1 MFSTERAIPKRLNG
15 KQQACEPCRKSKQRC
30 DHTTPICTRC
40 KRRRV
45 ASECRYEPSPIKI
58 SSPKPNPS
66 PARSTIKKVP
76 KSNPTVDLHQPD
88 SYEIF
93 AAGSP
98 YVQKCPNGYLG
109 PTAYSAIFL
118 EHQGKLDLGLLDPCR
133 SYSKGNDDARVC
145 EHSHHVSVPHSVHCH
160 TPNGA
165 AIRLGMDLLKAMPGQ
180 EICERLIER
189 YAVFEDLVSHK
200 PTIKIAH
207 QSWWETY
214 GIYLSEPR
222 DLEKLSVVSE
232 ELCRNAWSLLETEL
246 PKNQREWVAS
256 CYLLWKRHGSL
267 VSSVTAYGLHREPKE
282 GYPDTFMASELRKR
296 QFIGVFI
303 TDKTLATM
311 TGRPP
316 LLSRRYSTCQLP
328 LDLSE
333 EQLMA
338 DEPELSHIRSKLDS
352 DGWNTSGEVYPSTWA
367 RALLLMNLIRE
378 EVLEMSLSISND
390 CSELML
396 EHLYPEPE
404 RKDAQ
409 ERCADLIRRCVEM
422 YERLPQSVRYDP
434 NEPVGTNAH
443 VFPRKVGLH
452 MLYLHCQFLLER
464 LCVSRTHASS
474 QRIVDLAMQMLD
486 DVLIMWAKRDWL
498 VDFQWRFNHYF
509 TMYGVPSAGV
519 LCVELLKATKS
530 PSSDQLNIPRSE
542 VMQKLSIFISCLEW
556 ARPENETYTLCGHM
570 HKIISHIMDQILAPN
585 PTTEIQSADAMDT
598 IAPSDLPMEE
608 DTDWLQWLNNVDWTK
623 GSWVDFG

>member
-1 MFSTERAIPKRLNG
+1 
-15 KQQACEPCRKSKQRC
+15 
-30 DHTTPICTRC
+30 
-40 KRRRV
+40 
-45 ASECRYEPSPIKI
+45 
-58 SSPKPNPS
+58 
-66 PARSTIKKVP
+66 
-76 KSNPTVDLHQPD
+76 
-88 SYEIF
+88 
-93 AAGSP
+93 
-98 YVQKCPNGYLG
+98 
-109 PTAYSAIFL
+109 
-118 EHQGKLDLGLLDPCR
+118 
-133 SYSKGNDDARVC
+133 
-145 EHSHHVSVPHSVHCH
+145 
-160 TPNGA
+160 
-165 AIRLGMDLLKAMPGQ
+165 
-180 EICERLIER
+180 
-189 YAVFEDLVSHK
+189 
-200 PTIKIAH
+200 
-207 QSWWETY
+207 
-214 GIYLSEPR
+214 
-222 DLEKLSVVSE
+222 
-232 ELCRNAWSLLETEL
+232 
-246 PKNQREWVAS
+246 
-256 CYLLWKRHGSL
+256 
-267 VSSVTAYGLHREPKE
+267 
-282 GYPDTFMASELRKR
+282 MASELRKR

-422 YERLPQSVRYDP
+422 YDRLPQSVRYDP
-434 NEPVGTNAH
+434 SEPVGTNAH

-498 VDFQWRFNHYF
+498 VDFQWRFNHYVSNQHC
-509 TMYGVPSAGV
+509 TSGLCLIDSCAVHNVWRPQRGSA
-519 LCVELLKATKS
+519 LRRAPKSNEIATFRPTEHTTIRSHAKAQHLH
-530 PSSDQLNIPRSE
+530 QLSG
-542 VMQKLSIFISCLEW
+542 M
-556 ARPENETYTLCGHM
+556 G
-570 HKIISHIMDQILAPN
+570 
-585 PTTEIQSADAMDT
+585 QSR
-598 IAPSDLPMEE
+598 
-608 DTDWLQWLNNVDWTK
+608 K
-623 GSWVDFG
+623 